1 MSTFNKVPYIQSDRK
16 ARLHYVQVKEEKRL
30 PYPIPLINSSGQVQ
44 YPLDNKIFSVV
55 YFNCY
60 INYGERCCEVKEEC
74 SMQALYYHGFFG
86 KGSLSNNAPTAEVAD
101 IIRQRKK
108 QKNAY
113 ICSQEASLDA
123 AFPMRPDHGSII
135 DDLYRKT
142 PPTSRSSSPS
152 PSSPSSSSFPIEPIP
167 IQSTYQ
173 PIKNVS
179 PADSRETLRLSLE
192 ETFFLAY
199 ALGCMTVTDSLN
211 GSKLNLTQIW
221 AKFCS
226 LHCPTDKSEFAGY
239 YAAYHYFRSKGWV
252 VKSGTKFGCDF
263 IIYKEGPAH
272 YHAIFSAIVFILK
285 SNQTIANK
293 YKTRDWQFHSGW
305 DRLSEGV
312 SKKPI
317 QCIVIIPEHLKDADL
332 SDPRVIKSFEI
343 RTNLL
348 KRFVASQ
355 GREAPPDR
363 DI

>member
-123 AFPMRPDHGSII
+123 AFPMHTANFTIIITISII
-135 DDLYRKT
+135 AIIIIISNRTNSY
-142 PPTSRSSSPS
+142 
-152 PSSPSSSSFPIEPIP
+152 PINL
-167 IQSTYQ
+167 STYQ
-173 PIKNVS
+173 ES
-179 PADSRETLRLSLE
+179 
-192 ETFFLAY
+192 Y

-343 RTNLL
+343 RVSLRL
-348 KRFVASQ
+348 KN
-355 GREAPPDR
+355 
-363 DI
+363 